1 MVRTVGDGLRA
12 HHRRLVTR
20 TGGDMKHHQRFV
32 LRTDGDLSSYLL
44 RFFPCVLML
53 APHRCPSEPSSLLIP
68 ISNPLPPFSFPSPS
82 ARAAVEARAA
92 AAAAWA
98 RRRAQQWRHGQ
109 RQRRRA
115 LRPRQRRGLT
125 SASSGCGGVSREA
138 ATSLPRAVSVVALS
152 VSPLL
157 PHLLCS

>member
-1 MVRTVGDGLRA
+1 MLARQTWRLLQFPTTRELVIANGPSDEVSPPDPDQVAVVAVGTGSDASYHRRFVVRTVGDGLRA

-98 RRRAQQWRHGQ
+98 RRRAQQWRHG
-109 RQRRRA
+109 
-115 LRPRQRRGLT
+115 
-125 SASSGCGGVSREA
+125 
-138 ATSLPRAVSVVALS
+138 
-152 VSPLL
+152 
-157 PHLLCS
+157 